1 MSRMTD
7 EVLPWML
14 SFQSSKKWM
23 DSIQS
28 EETKR
33 VYILRFKQYCD
44 AVNKNPD
51 ELIALKI
58 EGLRNIT
65 TDKEFQA
72 EDLLDN
78 YLYNGGLTESM
89 AVGVKTAVKSFYATN
104 RRSLEPSVGK
114 NISAPEPKQRTPKL
128 DDLVTLEENMLSI
141 RDRALVWLIASGAFR
156 DFELTLLVWGDIK
169 DTKQLFEDDKS
180 LSQQEIEQITKE
192 VPYYL
197 VIEGSRLKGKGKG
210 RYKKLKH
217 VAFIHWYAGERLDK
231 YKSWLERFLKD
242 RNETLTPETPL
253 LLSTRSEGI
262 EKLGSVNPIFVEA
275 SLRAWEDLEKKRFSP
290 QDVRDFLQSALE
302 SAGIHSNMIAPML
315 SHKVRGVEFHYSS
328 HEITELLGKF
338 RTALPWLV
346 PKTVERIEAETK
358 KKLKE
363 EEEKLTN
370 LQYDNINLKKNVNTL
385 SSQQEH
391 DSKELQDLKNL
402 VNKIYF
408 LNRASGKPERVK
420 KIRELEDEWRTEDE
434 TELEEQDQ
442 KKRDEALGQ
451 LSDTLS
457 TEKKAEVERRTEEY
471 RKQQEEKPEE

>member
-1 MSRMTD
+1 MSRMSE
-7 EVLPWML
+7 EVLPWIL
-14 SFQSSKKWM
+14 SFQSSKKWI
-23 DSIQS
+23 DTIQS
-28 EETKR
+28 EETKS
-33 VYILRFKQYCD
+33 VYIRRFKQYCD
-44 AVNKNPD
+44 AVKKNPD

-128 DDLVTLEENMLSI
+128 DDLVTLEENMLNV
-141 RDRALVWLIASGAFR
+141 RDRALVWFIASGAFR
-156 DFELTLLVWGDIK
+156 DDELTNIVWNDIK

-180 LSQQEIEQITKE
+180 LSQQEIEQIAKE

-231 YKSWLERFLKD
+231 YKTWVERFLKD
-242 RNETLTPETPL
+242 RKETLTPKTPL
-253 LLSTRSEGI
+253 LLSTRSEEI
-262 EKLGSVNPIFVEA
+262 EKIGSVNPIFVEA

-328 HEITELLGKF
+328 HEITELLEKF

-346 PKTVERIEAETK
+346 PKTVARLEAETK
-358 KKLKE
+358 KKQKE
-363 EEEKLTN
+363 DEERVTT
-370 LQYDNINLKKNVNTL
+370 LQYDNINLKKTVNTL

-391 DSKELQDLKNL
+391 DSKEFQDLKNL

-408 LNRASGKPERVK
+408 ISRASGKPERVQ
-420 KIRELEDEWRTEDE
+420 KIRELENEWQKEDDADAEEYTEK
-434 TELEEQDQ
+434 Q
-442 KKRDEALGQ
+442 RDKALGK
-451 LSDTLS
+451 
-457 TEKKAEVERRTEEY
+457 EN
-471 RKQQEEKPEE
+471 